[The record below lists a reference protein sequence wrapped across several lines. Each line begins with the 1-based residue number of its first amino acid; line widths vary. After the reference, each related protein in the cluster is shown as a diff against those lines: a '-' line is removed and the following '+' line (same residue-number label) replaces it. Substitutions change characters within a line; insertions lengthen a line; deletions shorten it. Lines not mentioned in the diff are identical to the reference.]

1 LTVEPLSLIMNTS
14 ILQSVT
20 RAQLG
25 TSAALRRS
33 HGAKLAFSTNLP
45 SKATALGVGTPRI
58 SARAPTKY
66 GGVYTV
72 TLIPGDGIGKEITSS
87 VKEIFEHTN
96 VPIEFEEF
104 NISGET
110 LEDQAVFQ
118 RSMDSLRR
126 NRVGLKGV
134 LYTPSDDKGHPSW
147 NVAMRQQLDI
157 YASISLC
164 KSVSGYP
171 TRHKDVDFAII
182 RENTEGEYSG
192 LEHSSVPGV
201 VESLKIIT
209 RTKCERI
216 ARFAFDF
223 ALKNHRKHVTCVHK
237 ANIMKLADG
246 LFLETCRKVA
256 KEYERSGITFNDM
269 IVDNASMQL
278 VAKPQQFD
286 VMVMPNLYGAIV
298 ANIGAALVGGPGI
311 VPGANIGREFALFEP
326 GCRHVAK
333 DIMGQDVANP
343 IAMVLSST
351 MMLRHLGLDF
361 QADSIARA
369 VYAIIEQGKIRT
381 PDMGGKNHTS
391 EVTRAIIE
399 QLK

>member
-1 LTVEPLSLIMNTS
+1 MRSSYNQ
-14 ILQSVT
+14 LQRIIS
-20 RAQLG
+20 RQ
-25 TSAALRRS
+25 
-33 HGAKLAFSTNLP
+33 FSTNLNP
-45 SKATALGVGTPRI
+45 SATALGLANPPRI
-58 SARAPTKY
+58 SARSSTKY
-66 GGVYTV
+66 GGIYTV
-72 TLIPGDGIGKEITSS
+72 TLIPGDGIGKEITNS

-96 VPIEFEEF
+96 APIEFEEF

-110 LEDQAVFQ
+110 SQDEAIFK
-118 RSMDSLRR
+118 RSMESLRR

-164 KSVSGYP
+164 KSVKGYP
-171 TRHKDVDFAII
+171 TRHENVDFAII

-192 LEHSSVPGV
+192 LEHASVPGV
-201 VESLKIIT
+201 IESLKIMT
-209 RTKCERI
+209 REKCERI

-223 ALKNHRKHVTCVHK
+223 ALKNNRKHVTCVHK
-237 ANIMKLADG
+237 ANIMKLGDG
-246 LFLETCRKVA
+246 LFLNTCRKIA
-256 KEYERSGITFNDM
+256 KEYEADGIGFNDM
-269 IVDNASMQL
+269 IVDNTSMQL

-286 VMVMPNLYGAIV
+286 VLVMPNLYGAIV

-333 DIMGQDVANP
+333 DIMGKDVANP
-343 IAMVLSST
+343 IAMILSAT

-369 VYAIIEQGKIRT
+369 VYGVIEEGKVRT
-381 PDMGGKNHTS
+381 PDMGGKSHTT
-391 EVTRAIIE
+391 EMTNAII
-399 QLK
+399 QKLA